1 MTSSDALLVTVAD
14 YPSSSGAL
22 RPLPGSAKDGL
33 RVANWLRLHA
43 PGINVMSLSYP
54 PLGSAGGAAEIATLN
69 REAVESRMKTLLAQT
84 VPAMRDRLF
93 VYFSGHGRSNVVL
106 PAMPAVYCAQ
116 HRRSLPDLF
125 FSFNWIPLLTVSP
138 AYHEYLFFFDCCN
151 DYQTDQLP
159 PAIIPDI
166 DPRTDRPSVLVV
178 TAAQPGEQALESDDG
193 GVFTDVLL
201 EALSGSAGSP
211 QSDVV
216 TAEDLVNYLKDF
228 VPERARKQKPGHEQR
243 PKVWFDSDQ
252 HADLKSYRL
261 FKRDKVKGVDVS
273 GLLSGHAVADVD
285 VLGSIDLQPVTTL
298 VDGGV
303 RGAALL
309 EGVYPGRY
317 VLKGRNDDWLQPI
330 RVTTPVEADGS
341 VKLMAEAIEAS

>member
-14 YPSSSGAL
+14 YPISNGAL

-33 RVANWLRLHA
+33 RVANWLKLHA
-43 PGINVMSLSYP
+43 PGINVMPLSYP
-54 PLGSAGGAAEIATLN
+54 PPGGAGSAAGVATLN
-69 REAVESRMKTLLAQT
+69 REAVESSMKTLLAQT

-93 VYFSGHGRSNVVL
+93 VYFSGHGRSNIAL

-116 HRRSLPDLF
+116 HRRNLPDLF

-151 DYQTDQLP
+151 DFQTDPLP
-159 PAIIPDI
+159 AAIIPDI

-193 GVFTDVLL
+193 GLFTDVLL

-211 QSDVV
+211 ESDVV
-216 TAEDLVNYLKDF
+216 TAADLVNYLKEF
-228 VPERARKQKPGHEQR
+228 VPGRARKQKPRHEQR

-252 HADLKSYRL
+252 HADLKDYVL

-273 GLLSGHAVADVD
+273 SLLDGHAAGDVD
-285 VLGSIDLQPVTTL
+285 VLGFGLQPVTTL
-298 VDGGV
+298 VNGAG
-303 RGAALL
+303 GAATL

-317 VLKGRNDDWLQPI
+317 VLKGRNDSWMQTI
-330 RVTTPVEADGS
+330 RITTPVEADGT
-341 VKLMAEAIEAS
+341 VKFKAEALEVS